1 VGTTFAA
8 TPDGLERPA
17 LERLVREYLT
27 TCPGGEGSLLR
38 LATRRDVDSLYGVV
52 SSILDTIGA
61 PEGGPDIE
69 LVWGDLLECT
79 APGDVV
85 VTADA
90 TVAERVGARGRLP
103 AQGFARRPGGTAV
116 EQLRDLLGWVS
127 IVWAA
132 MVRGT
137 SGYSDEARMFL
148 RALDEAGLEP
158 VIAQVRHDGKR
169 AELSLATEQMLRR
182 AERRRIP
189 ESSSLNVL
197 HFMPLGKTPAPD
209 VHVCRTMFETE
220 SIPDGWAEWLAPL
233 RRVWVPT
240 QFNVESFVRGG
251 VDPEKLRIL
260 PGTIDFDRFHPGA
273 EPYDL
278 GERRDFT
285 FVSNFDFQDRKGW
298 DVLLRA
304 YALEFAGE
312 EDVTLA
318 LKVNTIHAPLHTIEA
333 RVAAELSRL
342 GVPESQLPHIR
353 VFDDVI
359 SEAGL
364 PGFYTAADAYVSPT
378 RGEGW
383 GRPLMEA
390 VACGAPVVASRWSAH
405 LAFLNDDNATLVD
418 GRVVDVPADV
428 DIAVFRGMRWFDP
441 DVDALRAALRAVRRD
456 PAGARARAV
465 GSRPWLVRE
474 FALPAIAERTAELAL
489 EAL

>member
-1 VGTTFAA
+1 VRTTFAA

-17 LERLVREYLT
+17 LERLVHDYLT
-27 TCPGGEGSLLR
+27 SCPGGEGSLLR
-38 LATRRDVDSLYGVV
+38 LTTRRDVDTLYGVV
-52 SSILDTIGA
+52 ASILETIGA
-61 PEGGPDIE
+61 PDGGPDIE

-79 APGDVV
+79 EPGDFV
-85 VTADA
+85 VTTDPG
-90 TVAERVGARGRLP
+90 VAERVGARGRQP
-103 AQGFARRPGGTAV
+103 VQDFTAPGQRTAV
-116 EQLRDLLGWVS
+116 EQLRELLGWVS

-132 MVRGT
+132 MVRGG

-158 VIAQVRHDGKR
+158 VVAPMRNDRRG
-169 AELSLATEQMLRR
+169 AELSLATERMLRR
-182 AERRRIP
+182 CERRRIP
-189 ESSSLNVL
+189 ESGSLNVL
-197 HFMPLGKTPAPD
+197 HFMPLGKGPPGD

-220 SIPDGWAEWLAPL
+220 SIPPGWAEWSEPL

-240 QFNVESFVRGG
+240 AFNVESFERGG
-251 VDPEKLRIL
+251 VDPDKLRIL

-273 EPYDL
+273 EPYAIGDTR
-278 GERRDFT
+278 GFT

-318 LKVNTIHAPLHTIEA
+318 LKVNTIHAPLAQIEA
-333 RVAAELSRL
+333 RITAELASV
-342 GVPESQLPHIR
+342 GVPAGRLPHVR
-353 VFDDVI
+353 LFDDDI
-359 SEAGL
+359 PEGELA
-364 PGFYTAADAYVSPT
+364 GFYTAADAYVSPT

-405 LAFLNDDNATLVD
+405 LAFLHDGNATLVD
-418 GRVVDVPADV
+418 GRVIDVPKDV
-428 DIAVFRGMRWFDP
+428 DIPVFRGMRWFDP
-441 DVDALRAALRAVRRD
+441 DLDALRGAMRAVRRD
-456 PAGARARAV
+456 PAAARARAIAA
-465 GSRPWLVRE
+465 RPALVQE
-474 FALPAIAERTAELAL
+474 FALPAIAERIAELTL